1 MQGRENFNGNLSDH
15 IDETFETHMCYLT
28 LPLLPRHGSIL
39 LIVLSASDLNRLIMD
54 YLVIEGYKTAAE
66 EFSKEADIAP
76 PVDFNSIESR
86 MNIREAVQRGDVEEA
101 IERTNDLNPEVCNLT
116 LFYKRAVFVR

>member
-1 MQGRENFNGNLSDH
+1 
-15 IDETFETHMCYLT
+15 
-28 LPLLPRHGSIL
+28 
-39 LIVLSASDLNRLIMD
+39 MD
-54 YLVIEGYKTAAE
+54 YLVIEGYKGAAE

-101 IERTNDLNPEVCNLT
+101 IERTNDLNPEVCSFT
-116 LFYKRAVFVR
+116 LVCTYAVRVQRL